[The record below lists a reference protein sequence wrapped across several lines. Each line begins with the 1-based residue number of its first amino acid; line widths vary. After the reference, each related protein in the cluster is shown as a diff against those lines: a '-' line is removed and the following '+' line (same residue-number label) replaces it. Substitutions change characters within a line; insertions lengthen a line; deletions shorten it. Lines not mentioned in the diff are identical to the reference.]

1 MTVAVAIEVWVT
13 CCLFLLFDLLEM
25 PLISITSVCKGNTA
39 LHGLFCDMFDWLMPC
54 SRQAY
59 WIKQS
64 LLVIFENRLHR
75 GLRASQETHGKME
88 KHCCKINQVLWKSPT
103 GLKPAFPTQQL
114 CNTHSSLSQISQQH
128 YVYWVKTSELQGF
141 LCPTSSASKLLS
153 WYSLNQAPYMLNKF
167 TQRFFMLPQN
177 SKVYQRFSLYLFYW
191 MENRILHFNAEKL
204 TEHWILDNSV
214 FQRP

>member
-39 LHGLFCDMFDWLMPC
+39 LRGLFCDMFDWLMPC

-114 CNTHSSLSQISQQH
+114 CNIHLCHRYPSNTRSTESKHLSYRAFCVQLALLQSSSLGIASIKHHTCWINLPKDFSC
-128 YVYWVKTSELQGF
+128 YLKT
-141 LCPTSSASKLLS
+141 P
-153 WYSLNQAPYMLNKF
+153 KF
-167 TQRFFMLPQN
+167 TKDSPFICFTGW
-177 SKVYQRFSLYLFYW
+177 KIVFSTL
-191 MENRILHFNAEKL
+191 MQKN
-204 TEHWILDNSV
+204 
-214 FQRP
+214 